1 MRRFSARRPWRSRSA
16 ERGREANG
24 SFAKKCGVVRPRIF
38 LRTFLRAFGI
48 GAESALNRESFVC
61 GRNRRVFAP
70 PFGSPSA
77 CDANCGKL
85 SAQPGR
91 RLRRETKRR
100 GLRKGNCTAHSVP
113 ARIRVSAPFHLRRR
127 DKRRM
132 ELRRYPF
139 AAARTGARLRRSPRR
154 NRLGGGLF
162 RQTEIGAGSALS
174 KKFIYSFKSA
184 DFTNINPK

>member
-48 GAESALNRESFVC
+48 GAERALNRESFVF

-100 GLRKGNCTAHSVP
+100 GLRKGNCTAHSLP

-132 ELRRYPF
+132 ELRRYPV
-139 AAARTGARLRRSPRR
+139 RRGPNRRPIAPKPPAQSPWRR
-154 NRLGGGLF
+154 PF
-162 RQTEIGAGSALS
+162 
-174 KKFIYSFKSA
+174 SA
-184 DFTNINPK
+184 DGNRRRIGVV